1 MAWFPWIF
9 SQRLAQRPSCTHWFT
24 RLTRRQQLGKSPK
37 MAIEMA
43 IQEAT
48 DFRRPSR
55 LILGNYPG
63 IFLEKNEGFEQLH
76 VELINQQALER
87 FGKIRTGTCC
97 LPSSARFG
105 SACPVQSLHLFWS
118 SHFRLRCAGY
128 LQCCSQYPCGG
139 KSCILKCSTCRW
151 FFSSSPYSWQKK
163 KLQILNSKNCLP
175 GFKIYRH
182 TCSYM
187 LFKVVQRSLL
197 WKFPLRLAMY
207 QPAYGAPRLRDP
219 GHGRVTTLNGW
230 C

>member
-1 MAWFPWIF
+1 MYIYFYLYININIHININNKYLYLCVCVIVLTSSQWNPNMFYPSTPVFHGMISMDF

-76 VELINQQALER
+76 VELIYLQALER

-97 LPSSARFG
+97 LP
-105 SACPVQSLHLFWS
+105 
-118 SHFRLRCAGY
+118 
-128 LQCCSQYPCGG
+128 
-139 KSCILKCSTCRW
+139 
-151 FFSSSPYSWQKK
+151 
-163 KLQILNSKNCLP
+163 
-175 GFKIYRH
+175 
-182 TCSYM
+182 M
-187 LFKVVQRSLL
+187 LFTKLCSFWQCLSC
-197 WKFPLRLAMY
+197 PES
-207 QPAYGAPRLRDP
+207 
-219 GHGRVTTLNGW
+219 TLVLE
-230 C
+230 